1 MKQGKNPTRTQ
12 KEIIARKT
20 IAGKQLNPCHWL
32 VINDT
37 GAINL
42 PQTKLSDLTGISKAA
57 ILKPEECIA
66 QPE

>member
-20 IAGKQLNPCHWL
+20 IAGKQLNPCNWL

-37 GAINL
+37 GASLTLENKASGKL
-42 PQTKLSDLTGISKAA
+42 TKLYYGD
-57 ILKPEECIA
+57 PIA
-66 QPE
+66 QR

>member
-20 IAGKQLNPCHWL
+20 IAGKQLNPCNWL

-37 GAINL
+37 GASLTLENKASGKL
-42 PQTKLSDLTGISKAA
+42 TKLYYGG
-57 ILKPEECIA
+57 PIA
-66 QPE
+66 QR